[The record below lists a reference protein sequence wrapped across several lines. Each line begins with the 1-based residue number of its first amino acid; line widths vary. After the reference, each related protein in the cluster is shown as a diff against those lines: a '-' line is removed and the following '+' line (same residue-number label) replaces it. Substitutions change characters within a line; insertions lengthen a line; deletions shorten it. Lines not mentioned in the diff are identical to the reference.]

1 MTNRIS
7 RRDVLRGL
15 GIAGAGLVLRIDTD
29 AQGQDLVIAGQPA
42 ELRVSTISPVT
53 LRLSVFPRG
62 TPLEQL
68 NTDNALVGFSEQ
80 RRTVGPGT
88 SLKTGDLTIGVSLAP
103 LSIAITDTSR
113 AVVQKLTISD
123 AGVLEFPIG
132 DAPLLG
138 FGEGGPQF
146 DRRGAVDA
154 MRNGQ
159 GGYQLRTHGG
169 RVPIQWLIGTEGW
182 AIFVHHPFGTFDL
195 TGPQG
200 RLTPAAPSTS
210 PLPLDCFL
218 VVSKDP

>member
-15 GIAGAGLVLRIDTD
+15 GIAGTGLLLRIDTD
-29 AQGQDLVIAGQPA
+29 AQGQDLVVAGQPA
-42 ELRVSTISPVT
+42 ELRVSSISPVT
-53 LRLSVFPRG
+53 VRCSVFPRDRSF
-62 TPLEQL
+62 EQL
-68 NTDNALVGFSEQ
+68 NTDNAVVESADW
-80 RRTVGPGT
+80 RRV
-88 SLKTGDLTIGVSLAP
+88 SAAAAAIKAGDLHIAVSRAP
-103 LSIAITDTSR
+103 LAFAISDASGS
-113 AVVQKLTISD
+113 VIQKLTITD
-123 AGVLEFPIG
+123 AGSLEFAIG

-146 DRRGAVDA
+146 DRRGDVDA

-218 VVSKDP
+218 V